1 MKVKEITI
9 SKKMTINLG
18 DYSNEVIEL
27 TLTAE
32 SDEEYLTDFEITH
45 LDSLLSE
52 SLVSMVSQAVEN
64 RLIAGIPALNG
75 KQGALRRQAL
85 EAQPCVKVLATLD
98 PDTAKEVVDKVLE
111 LSLAPERKAE
121 TMNEKFTNL
130 TSGRLIHLETTE
142 DKEF

>member
-1 MKVKEITI
+1 MKLKEITI
-9 SKKMTINLG
+9 SKKATINLG

-32 SDEEYLTDFEITH
+32 TDE
-45 LDSLLSE
+45 DSYVADIVDLST
-52 SLVSMVSQAVEN
+52 LVDAALEDMVSQAVEN

-75 KQGALRRQAL
+75 KQGATRRQAL

-111 LSLAPERKAE
+111 LSLAPERKVSAGYPSQYEQDQINRAIEAE
-121 TMNEKFTNL
+121 GK
-130 TSGRLIHLETTE
+130 
-142 DKEF
+142 